1 MKITNDPYTWGACPQ
16 GEWQRLSAGLLF
28 HKWMIIARN
37 AAIGLFAVLALA
49 GGTWVAAAQLS
60 QQQETQAGAPCHPAP
75 EYGTE
80 TEQPACNNSEPA
92 KNE

>member
-1 MKITNDPYTWGACPQ
+1 MMTTRDPYTWGACPQ

-28 HKWMIIARN
+28 RKWMIIARN

-60 QQQETQAGAPCHPAP
+60 KDHESQAGTPCHPASDC
-75 EYGTE
+75 GTA
-80 TEQPACNNSEPA
+80 QPDCGVTSEPA
-92 KNE
+92 KKE